1 MSGINRVV
9 LVGRLT
15 RDVEVRKTQSG
26 LSVASYTVA
35 VDRGF
40 RASANGPSADFINC
54 VSWRQS
60 ADFLGSY
67 GRKGAMVGIDGSIQ
81 TRNYVANDGH
91 KVYVTEVV
99 TDQVQLLESKA
110 QTQERMAQENS
121 YSAPSYS
128 QPSYSQPNYSAPV
141 QQAAP
146 SYSAPVQQAPVQSQ
160 PQPASNNSGTEF
172 DTGSSMIDLTK
183 EDLPF

>member
-15 RDVEVRKTQSG
+15 RDVEVKKTPNG
-26 LSVASYTVA
+26 ISVASYSVA

-40 RASANGPSADFINC
+40 KASANGPSADFINC

-67 GRKGAMVGIDGSIQ
+67 GRKGALVGVEGSIQ

-91 KVYVTEVV
+91 KVYVTEIV
-99 TDQVQLLESKA
+99 TDSVQLLESKA
-110 QTQERMAQENS
+110 QTQERMGQQGGYNAPS
-121 YSAPSYS
+121 YSAPN
-128 QPSYSQPNYSAPV
+128 YSQPNYSAPV
-141 QQAAP
+141 QPAP
-146 SYSAPVQQAPVQSQ
+146 AYSAPAPQATPSE
-160 PQPASNNSGTEF
+160 PSGTSEF